1 MQQRYGRTTGKR
13 SVNVLFFGE
22 VIGELRRVTWPTTN
36 ETFRLTLMVL
46 VVAAILGVVL
56 GAADLV
62 FGWIFDNIL

>member
-1 MQQRYGRTTGKR
+1 MQQRYGRTTARR
-13 SVNVLFFGE
+13 SVNFRFFGE
-22 VIGELRRVTWPTTN
+22 VIGELRRVTWPTPN

>member
-1 MQQRYGRTTGKR
+1 MQQRYGRSTTTR
-13 SVNVLFFGE
+13 SITFRIFGE

-56 GAADLV
+56 GSADLV
-62 FGWIFDNIL
+62 FGWVFDTIL

>member
-1 MQQRYGRTTGKR
+1 MQQRYGRTTARR
-13 SVNVLFFGE
+13 SVNFRFFGE
-22 VIGELRRVTWPTTN
+22 VIGELRRVPWPTTN